1 MARQKEFLDH
11 LLECPHCGTIR
22 LRIPKDADGSTI
34 IRCSD
39 CNRLIGFRFNIEG
52 QGRIHVALPVEMWG
66 VFVNEL
72 VALMNVAGERFATAF
87 GEPGGNA

>member
-39 CNRLIGFRFNIEG
+39 CNRLIGTWDEIRADFDDQGG
-52 QGRIHVALPVEMWG
+52 QVG
-66 VFVNEL
+66 VFKLAKGKIKRLE
-72 VALMNVAGERFATAF
+72 
-87 GEPGGNA
+87 